1 MSSTTVIG
9 AATLIFCIAALL
21 YYQSKTTE
29 NFDSDSAEVKNMMN
43 AWAVWD
49 PKQPPIAGRSYDP
62 RKAIDASYPV
72 PPDLNRAPVSKPGAF
87 PPGALPTAADN
98 HSQGVPGA
106 PPSNRQTMAQSKDL
120 SELDSKI
127 MTWLAAASQRE
138 HEKPGSLT
146 AQQLEQRIILQAR
159 LEDIRQ
165 QLGLNKITDNYK
177 TVADEI
183 TALRRENAG
192 WQHQAPYISAVF
204 EYGNGVNPDAL
215 LTKEQYDRFFDLFGE
230 AIKEYK
236 DLYQPEPLQ
245 KVRYQQLQ
253 VIRQSLIDSSSPTN
267 PPPIRMGA
275 AQLFL
280 RQMLRPEQPLPT
292 LYSVDFL
299 GSRSGIGS
307 VLGLGNEMNPD
318 DVMEYLRNIQ
328 WKLTMSY
335 DPADQEMKR
344 SAASLMDRLRAGG
357 ISVTDARSAAVQMDA
372 RMQPMAFGSPGTI
385 SHFVGSGS
393 SSSGPDSSSSGPDS
407 SPGPATG
414 FTQPKPNTVTL
425 EGTDLIKGAKRLCR
439 DVTKAFPRDAQAL
452 GCSPINTKF
461 QAETVINTVC
471 ANIRSSVPS
480 VTPEQFNCPA
490 LKQQIKTDG

>member
-1 MSSTTVIG
+1 M
-9 AATLIFCIAALL
+9 
-21 YYQSKTTE
+21 E
-29 NFDSDSAEVKNMMN
+29 NFDSDQAEVKHMIN

-49 PKQPPIAGRSYDP
+49 PKQPPIAGRSYNP

-87 PPGALPTAADN
+87 PPGALPTASDN
-98 HSQGVPGA
+98 QPQGVPGA
-106 PPSNRQTMAQSKDL
+106 PPSTRQTMAQSKDL

-127 MTWLAAASQRE
+127 MTWLEAASQRE
-138 HEKPGSLT
+138 HDKPGSLT
-146 AQQLEQRIILQAR
+146 PQQLEQRIILQAR

-165 QLGLNKITDNYK
+165 QLGFNKITDNYK

-204 EYGNGVNPDAL
+204 EYGKGVNPDAL

-236 DLYQPEPLQ
+236 NLYQPEPLQ

-292 LYSVDFL
+292 LYSLDFL
-299 GSRSGIGS
+299 GGRSGF
-307 VLGLGNEMNPD
+307 GLGGLDMNPD

-357 ISVTDARSAAVQMDA
+357 ISVTDARSAAVQLDT
-372 RMQPMAFGSPGTI
+372 RMQPLAFGSPGII
-385 SHFVGSGS
+385 SHFVGSD
-393 SSSGPDSSSSGPDS
+393 SSGPESTSSAQ
-407 SPGPATG
+407 GPATG
-414 FTQPKPNTVTL
+414 FTQPKPKPVAL
-425 EGTDLIKGAKRLCR
+425 EGTDLIKGANRLCR

-490 LKQQIKTDG
+490 LKQKIKTDG

>member
-1 MSSTTVIG
+1 MEH
-9 AATLIFCIAALL
+9 F
-21 YYQSKTTE
+21 
-29 NFDSDSAEVKNMMN
+29 NSDSAEVKHMMN
-43 AWAVWD
+43 VWAVWD
-49 PKQPPIAGRSYDP
+49 PKQPPVAGRSYDP
-62 RKAIDASYPV
+62 RKAIDNSYPV

-98 HSQGVPGA
+98 QPQGVPGA
-106 PPSNRQTMAQSKDL
+106 PPSTRQSMAQSKDL

-138 HEKPGSLT
+138 HDKPGSLT
-146 AQQLEQRIILQAR
+146 PQQLEQRIILQAR

-165 QLGLNKITDNYK
+165 QLGLNKITDNYV
-177 TVADEI
+177 TVANEI
-183 TALRRENAG
+183 KALRRENAG

-204 EYGNGVNPDAL
+204 EYGKGVNPDAL

-236 DLYQPEPLQ
+236 NLYQPEPLQ

-292 LYSVDFL
+292 LYSLDFL
-299 GSRSGIGS
+299 GGRSG
-307 VLGLGNEMNPD
+307 LGLGGLDMNSD

-344 SAASLMDRLRAGG
+344 SAAALMDRLRAGG

-372 RMQPMAFGSPGTI
+372 RMQPLAFGDPGAV

-393 SSSGPDSSSSGPDS
+393 SGPGSSSVA
-407 SPGPATG
+407 GPATG
-414 FTQPKPNTVTL
+414 FTAPKPKSVTL
-425 EGTDLIKGAKRLCR
+425 EGADLIKGAKRLCR
-439 DVTKAFPRDAQAL
+439 DVTKAFPRDAAAL
-452 GCSPINTKF
+452 GCSPINSKF

>member
-1 MSSTTVIG
+1 M
-9 AATLIFCIAALL
+9 
-21 YYQSKTTE
+21 E
-29 NFDSDSAEVKNMMN
+29 NFASDQAEVKHMIN

-49 PKQPPIAGRSYDP
+49 PKQPPIAGRSYNP
-62 RKAIDASYPV
+62 TKAIDSTYPV

-98 HSQGVPGA
+98 LPQGVPGA
-106 PPSNRQTMAQSKDL
+106 PPSTRQTMAQSKDL

-127 MTWLAAASQRE
+127 MTWLEAASQKE
-138 HEKPGSLT
+138 NDKPGSLT

-165 QLGLNKITDNYK
+165 QLGFNKITDNYK

-183 TALRRENAG
+183 VALRRENAG

-204 EYGNGVNPDAL
+204 EYGKDVNPDAL

-236 DLYQPEPLQ
+236 NLYQPEPLQ

-292 LYSVDFL
+292 LYSLDFL
-299 GSRSGIGS
+299 GGRSGLGS
-307 VLGLGNEMNPD
+307 VLGLDMNPD

-372 RMQPMAFGSPGTI
+372 RIQPIPIGSIGSPSMAFGIPGTI

-393 SSSGPDSSSSGPDS
+393 SDSSSDS
-407 SPGPATG
+407 SLASQGPTTG
-414 FTQPKPNTVTL
+414 FTQPKPKPVTL
-425 EGTDLIKGAKRLCR
+425 EGTDLIKGAKRLCH
-439 DVTKAFPRDAQAL
+439 DVTKAFPRDAAAL

-490 LKQQIKTDG
+490 LKQKIKTDG

>member
-29 NFDSDSAEVKNMMN
+29 NFVSDSAEVKNMIN

-87 PPGALPTAADN
+87 PPGALPTASDN
-98 HSQGVPGA
+98 KPQEVPGA

-204 EYGNGVNPDAL
+204 EYGKDVNPDAL

-275 AQLFL
+275 ARLFL

-299 GSRSGIGS
+299 GGRSGF
-307 VLGLGNEMNPD
+307 GLGGLDMNPD

-357 ISVTDARSAAVQMDA
+357 ISVTDARSAAVQLDT
-372 RMQPMAFGSPGTI
+372 RMQPLAFGSSGNPGII
-385 SHFVGSGS
+385 SHFVGSS
-393 SSSGPDSSSSGPDS
+393 ESDAQ
-407 SPGPATG
+407 GPATG
-414 FTQPKPNTVTL
+414 FTKPTPQHITL
-425 EGTDLIKGAKRLCR
+425 EGTDIIKGAKRLCR

-490 LKQQIKTDG
+490 LKQKIKTDG

>member
-1 MSSTTVIG
+1 MEHFGSNSS
-9 AATLIFCIAALL
+9 
-21 YYQSKTTE
+21 
-29 NFDSDSAEVKNMMN
+29 EVKNMIN

-62 RKAIDASYPV
+62 RKAIDNSYPV

-87 PPGALPTAADN
+87 PPGALPTVADN
-98 HSQGVPGA
+98 QPQGVPGA
-106 PPSNRQTMAQSKDL
+106 PPSTRQAMAQSKDL

-127 MTWLAAASQRE
+127 MTWLAAASQKE

-183 TALRRENAG
+183 MALRRENAG

-204 EYGNGVNPDAL
+204 EYGKDVNPDAL

-236 DLYQPEPLQ
+236 NLYQPEPLQ

-299 GSRSGIGS
+299 GGRYGLGSG
-307 VLGLGNEMNPD
+307 LGLDMNSD

-357 ISVTDARSAAVQMDA
+357 ISVTDARSAAVKMDT
-372 RMQPMAFGSPGTI
+372 RLRPLPFGSFGSPGI
-385 SHFVGSGS
+385 LVSNFVGSGPGSSPGSPDSES
-393 SSSGPDSSSSGPDS
+393 SSESLASQ
-407 SPGPATG
+407 GPATG
-414 FTQPKPNTVTL
+414 FPLPKPKPVTL
-425 EGTDLIKGAKRLCR
+425 EGADIIKGAKRLCH
-439 DVTKAFPRDAQAL
+439 DVTKAFPRDAAAL

-490 LKQQIKTDG
+490 LKQKIKTDG

>member
-9 AATLIFCIAALL
+9 VAVLVFCIAAML
-21 YYQSKTTE
+21 YYQSRVLE
-29 NFDSDSAEVKNMMN
+29 PFRSDQAEVKHMLN

-49 PKQPPIAGRSYDP
+49 PKQPPIAGRLYDP
-62 RKAIDASYPV
+62 RNAAYPV

-87 PPGALPTAADN
+87 PPGTLPTSADN
-98 HSQGVPGA
+98 KPPQTPGI
-106 PPSNRQTMAQSKDL
+106 PPNTRQTMAQSKDL

-127 MTWLAAASQRE
+127 MTWIEAASQRE
-138 HEKPGSLT
+138 REKPGSLT

-165 QLGLNKITDNYK
+165 QLGLNNISDSYA
-177 TVADEI
+177 TVQDEI
-183 TALRRENAG
+183 NALRRENAG
-192 WQHQAPYISAVF
+192 WQHQSPHISAVF
-204 EYGNGVNPDAL
+204 EYGKGVNPDAL
-215 LTKEQYDRFFDLFGE
+215 LTKEQYDQFFDLFGE
-230 AIKEYK
+230 AINEYK
-236 DLYQPEPLQ
+236 NLYQPEPLQ

-292 LYSVDFL
+292 LYSLDFTRS
-299 GSRSGIGS
+299 GSGIGS
-307 VLGLGNEMNPD
+307 SIKDILGADMNPD

-357 ISVTDARSAAVQMDA
+357 ISVSDARSKIVQMDMNRRPHPFVMPTNA
-372 RMQPMAFGSPGTI
+372 VY
-385 SHFVGSGS
+385 SHFVGN
-393 SSSGPDSSSSGPDS
+393 
-407 SPGPATG
+407 AT
-414 FTQPKPNTVTL
+414 P
-425 EGTDLIKGAKRLCR
+425 EGDDDARLIDGAKRLCR
-439 DVTKAFPRDAQAL
+439 DVMKAFPRDAKAL
-452 GCSPINTKF
+452 GCSPVETRY

-471 ANIRSSVPS
+471 GNIRSSVPTVS
-480 VTPEQFNCPA
+480 PEQFNCPA
-490 LKQQIKTDG
+490 LKQQIKTDANKMTTYQ

>member
-9 AATLIFCIAALL
+9 AAVLVFCIAAML
-21 YYQSKTTE
+21 YYQSQTME
-29 NFDSDSAEVKNMMN
+29 NFSSDSAEVKHMMN
-43 AWAVWD
+43 VWAVWD
-49 PKQPPIAGRSYDP
+49 PKMPPVAGRSYDP
-62 RKAIDASYPV
+62 RKAIDNSYPV

-87 PPGALPTAADN
+87 PPGALPKAADN
-98 HSQGVPGA
+98 QPQGVPGA
-106 PPSNRQTMAQSKDL
+106 PPSTRQTMAQSKDL

-138 HEKPGSLT
+138 HDKPGSLT

-165 QLGLNKITDNYK
+165 QLGLNKITDNYV

-183 TALRRENAG
+183 KALRRENAG

-204 EYGNGVNPDAL
+204 EYGKDVNPDAL

-236 DLYQPEPLQ
+236 NLYQPEPLQ

-292 LYSVDFL
+292 LYSLDFL
-299 GSRSGIGS
+299 GSRPG
-307 VLGLGNEMNPD
+307 LGLDMNSD

-335 DPADQEMKR
+335 DPADQAMKR
-344 SAASLMDRLRAGG
+344 SAAALMDRLRAGG
-357 ISVTDARSAAVQMDA
+357 ISVTDARSAVAQMDA
-372 RMQPMAFGSPGTI
+372 RMQPLAIGSFGDPGI

-393 SSSGPDSSSSGPDS
+393 SGPGSSLASA
-407 SPGPATG
+407 GPATG
-414 FTQPKPNTVTL
+414 FTPPTEKPVVL
-425 EGTDLIKGAKRLCR
+425 EGADLIKGAKRLCR

-452 GCSPINTKF
+452 GCSPINSKF